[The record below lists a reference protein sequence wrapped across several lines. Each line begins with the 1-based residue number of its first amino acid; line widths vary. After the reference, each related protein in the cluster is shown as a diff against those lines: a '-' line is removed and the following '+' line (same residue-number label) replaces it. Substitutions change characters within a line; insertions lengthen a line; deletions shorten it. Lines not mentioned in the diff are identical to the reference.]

1 MKDIKVAVIQASPVL
16 FNKNKTIEKTK
27 IYIEE
32 AVQAGA
38 KLILFPEAYIG
49 DYPNGLSFGT
59 VVGSRTDEGREMWLK
74 YYNNAIDV
82 PGKETGLFA
91 EWAKEYG
98 IYLNIGVIERD
109 NGTLYCTLLYFTPDG
124 KLAGKHRKI
133 KPTAME
139 RIIWGEGDKSTL
151 TVIDTD
157 AGKIGGLICWENYM
171 PQARMEI
178 YKQNVEI
185 YLAPTADSR
194 ERWQSGMIHIA
205 SEGRCYVLGCNQFVT
220 KQMYPKEFQ
229 KYLENQPETLS
240 RGGSVIV
247 SPMGE
252 VLAGPLFDQ
261 EGILYAELSAEDLI
275 KSKFDFD
282 VNGHYSR
289 PDIFNEN

>member
-1 MKDIKVAVIQASPVL
+1 MKDIKVAVVQASPVL
-16 FNKNKTIEKTK
+16 FNKHKTIEKTK
-27 IYIEE
+27 KYIEE
-32 AVQAGA
+32 AVKSGA
-38 KLILFPEAYIG
+38 ELLLFPEAYIG

-59 VVGSRTDEGREMWLK
+59 TVGSRTEEGRDMWLR

-82 PGKETGLFA
+82 PGKETDLFA
-91 EWAKEYG
+91 EWAKEYS

-109 NGTLYCTLLYFTPDG
+109 HGTLYCTLLYFTPDG

-139 RIIWGEGDKSTL
+139 RIIWGEGDKTTL
-151 TVIDTD
+151 TVIDTET
-157 AGKIGGLICWENYM
+157 GKIGGLICWENYM

-194 ERWQSGMIHIA
+194 DRWQSSMIHIA
-205 SEGRCYVLGCNQFVT
+205 SEGRCYVLACNQFVT
-220 KQMYPKEFQ
+220 KQMYPKELQ
-229 KYLENQPETLS
+229 KHIENQPETLS

-247 SPMGE
+247 SPMGD
-252 VLAGPLFDQ
+252 VLAGPLFDK
-261 EGILYAELSAEDLI
+261 EGILYANLSENELI

-282 VNGHYSR
+282 VNGHYAR
-289 PDIFNEN
+289 PDIFDQ

>member
-1 MKDIKVAVIQASPVL
+1 MKNIKVAVVQASPVL

-27 IYIEE
+27 EYIEE
-32 AVQAGA
+32 AVKSGA

-59 VVGSRTDEGREMWLK
+59 TVGSRTEEGRNLWLR
-74 YYNNAIDV
+74 YYNNSIEV
-82 PGKETGLFA
+82 PGIETELFA
-91 EWAKEYG
+91 EWAKKYQ

-109 NGTLYCTLLYFTPDG
+109 HGTLYCTLLYFTPDG

-151 TVIDTD
+151 TVIDTET
-157 AGKIGGLICWENYM
+157 GKIGGLICWENYM

-194 ERWQSGMIHIA
+194 DRWQSSMIHIA

-229 KYLENQPETLS
+229 KYIENQPETLS

-247 SPMGE
+247 SPMGK
-252 VLAGPLFDQ
+252 VLAGPLFDE
-261 EGILYAELSAEDLI
+261 EGILYANLLENELI

-282 VNGHYSR
+282 VNGHYAR
-289 PDIFNEN
+289 PDIFDQ

>member
-1 MKDIKVAVIQASPVL
+1 MKDIKVAVVQASPVL
-16 FNKNKTIEKTK
+16 FNKHKTIEKTK
-27 IYIEE
+27 EYIKE
-32 AVQAGA
+32 AVKTGA

-59 VVGSRTDEGREMWLK
+59 TVGNRTEEGREMWLR

-82 PGKETGLFA
+82 PGKETRLFA
-91 EWAKEYG
+91 EWAKEYQ

-151 TVIDTD
+151 IVIDTE

-194 ERWQSGMIHIA
+194 DRWQSSMIHIA

-220 KQMYPKEFQ
+220 KQMYPNEFQ
-229 KYLENQPETLS
+229 KHLENQSEILS

-247 SPMGE
+247 SPMGK
-252 VLAGPLFDQ
+252 VLAGPLFGE
-261 EGILYAELSAEDLI
+261 EGILYADLSEKELI

-289 PDIFNEN
+289 PDIFNE